1 MKITMSFS
9 TGYCYSKTYIHSC
22 AQTLRSYNN
31 CTMPSTRPVCFNS
44 PIDPCFA
51 SSLLWPCYVVYVVAS
66 RPSTLLPP
74 PCSMWG
80 ASQGMGDMAT
90 GPQGQR
96 ATGPQL
102 HVIAFRLTLV
112 PLYGV
117 MRGRR
122 RIRQETHQKDDIP
135 GDL

>member
-1 MKITMSFS
+1 
-9 TGYCYSKTYIHSC
+9 
-22 AQTLRSYNN
+22 
-31 CTMPSTRPVCFNS
+31 
-44 PIDPCFA
+44 
-51 SSLLWPCYVVYVVAS
+51 
-66 RPSTLLPP
+66 
-74 PCSMWG
+74 MWG